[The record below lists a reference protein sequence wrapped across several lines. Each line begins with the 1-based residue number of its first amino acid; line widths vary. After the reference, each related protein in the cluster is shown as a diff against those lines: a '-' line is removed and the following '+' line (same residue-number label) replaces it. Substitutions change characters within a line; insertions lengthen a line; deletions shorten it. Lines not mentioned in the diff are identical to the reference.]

1 MLNIR
6 RISHREK
13 QIGEWQQRFQ
23 QDLAPHIPQVGER
36 YFQITLNS
44 EKQQIQVLVN
54 AEDWCRHRWPKLAH
68 YAWDLLD
75 AKSLCKVFTYEN
87 TGNAFFSEQFRCHHV
102 EIIDDEQPQQP
113 WLTVKEKALG
123 IVLLAEPISGLK
135 EIKPINGLSDTLKLQ
150 ADWILGYSHIS
161 GKTLQSIALRDVPS
175 TMALN
180 GIALL
185 LSIFVMMPVL
195 QDVNQYMRHESV
207 DFSNVES
214 VDNFVDN
221 GLGRY
226 KSYLMKYSD
235 PQLVTFFESVQQGK
249 TEIEVQEEQAEP
261 TLFSLLP
268 AYALS
273 EIKSAFEIGFYIYL
287 PFVVIDLVISSILLA
302 LGMMMMSP
310 VTISVP
316 VKLIL
321 FVAIDGWSLISKGL
335 VMQYF
340 ELAQH

>member
-1 MLNIR
+1 MPTVPNEIPLLAIIALSTLLPFVIAAGTCYLK
-6 RISHREK
+6 IS
-13 QIGEWQQRFQ
+13 
-23 QDLAPHIPQVGER
+23 
-36 YFQITLNS
+36 
-44 EKQQIQVLVN
+44 
-54 AEDWCRHRWPKLAH
+54 
-68 YAWDLLD
+68 
-75 AKSLCKVFTYEN
+75 
-87 TGNAFFSEQFRCHHV
+87 
-102 EIIDDEQPQQP
+102 
-113 WLTVKEKALG
+113 
-123 IVLLAEPISGLK
+123 IVLIMVRNAMGV
-135 EIKPINGLSDTLKLQ
+135 Q
-150 ADWILGYSHIS
+150 
-161 GKTLQSIALRDVPS
+161 QVPS

>member
-135 EIKPINGLSDTLKLQ
+135 EIEPINGLSDTLKLQ

-161 GKTLQSIALRDVPS
+161 GKTLQSIALRDVLRIQNLQLHMS
-175 TMALN
+175 VAGCLVAHFKKQQE
-180 GIALL
+180 GIFM
-185 LSIFVMMPVL
+185 I
-195 QDVNQYMRHESV
+195 E
-207 DFSNVES
+207 
-214 VDNFVDN
+214 
-221 GLGRY
+221 
-226 KSYLMKYSD
+226 
-235 PQLVTFFESVQQGK
+235 QLVVAEDEQIDSAMEEELVDETVRPFHLHDLTVKLTFVLGHSDITVGELDTLQPGTVYSIGENK
-249 TEIEVQEEQAEP
+249 EREVKVYANKQLIAEGEL
-261 TLFSLLP
+261 TYIGDSDELGL
-268 AYALS
+268 
-273 EIKSAFEIGFYIYL
+273 EIKR
-287 PFVVIDLVISSILLA
+287 LVS
-302 LGMMMMSP
+302 LGD
-310 VTISVP
+310 
-316 VKLIL
+316 KRL
-321 FVAIDGWSLISKGL
+321 
-335 VMQYF
+335 
-340 ELAQH
+340 

>member
-1 MLNIR
+1 MSIVSNEIPLLAV
-6 RISHREK
+6 IS
-13 QIGEWQQRFQ
+13 
-23 QDLAPHIPQVGER
+23 LA
-36 YFQITLNS
+36 TLLPFLIAAGTCYLKIS
-44 EKQQIQVLVN
+44 
-54 AEDWCRHRWPKLAH
+54 
-68 YAWDLLD
+68 
-75 AKSLCKVFTYEN
+75 
-87 TGNAFFSEQFRCHHV
+87 
-102 EIIDDEQPQQP
+102 
-113 WLTVKEKALG
+113 
-123 IVLLAEPISGLK
+123 IVLIMVRNAMGV
-135 EIKPINGLSDTLKLQ
+135 Q
-150 ADWILGYSHIS
+150 
-161 GKTLQSIALRDVPS
+161 QVPS

-180 GIALL
+180 GIAML
-185 LSIFVMMPVL
+185 LSLFVMMPVV
-195 QDVNQYMRHESV
+195 QDINHYMREEKV
-207 DFSNVES
+207 DFTRVES
-214 VDNFVDN
+214 VDNCVEG

-226 KSYLMKYSD
+226 KAYLLKYSD
-235 PQLVTFFESVQQGK
+235 PELVNFFESVQKG
-249 TEIEVQEEQAEP
+249 TNEEINYIEEGQT

-340 ELAQH
+340 ELAQQ

>member
-1 MLNIR
+1 MPTVPNEIPLLAIIALSTLLPFIIAAGTCYLK
-6 RISHREK
+6 IS
-13 QIGEWQQRFQ
+13 
-23 QDLAPHIPQVGER
+23 
-36 YFQITLNS
+36 
-44 EKQQIQVLVN
+44 
-54 AEDWCRHRWPKLAH
+54 
-68 YAWDLLD
+68 
-75 AKSLCKVFTYEN
+75 
-87 TGNAFFSEQFRCHHV
+87 
-102 EIIDDEQPQQP
+102 
-113 WLTVKEKALG
+113 
-123 IVLLAEPISGLK
+123 IVLIMVRNAMGV
-135 EIKPINGLSDTLKLQ
+135 Q
-150 ADWILGYSHIS
+150 
-161 GKTLQSIALRDVPS
+161 QVPS

-235 PQLVTFFESVQQGK
+235 SQLVTFFESVQQGK